1 MKVNKII
8 SVFALLLFAF
18 SIVYAQPILLKL
30 TYNSFVAEAYQHVNN
45 IKNYDTIRM
54 PFFDDFSQTT
64 VYPSNSLWLD
74 QHVYVNRTFGKN
86 APTIGVATFD
96 IINMAGEIYSH
107 ASQTPFVADYLTS
120 KPINLSYYTTQN
132 PFTISTQLLYYYETA
147 KNTYHPS
154 DSLFYKSGNFMLN
167 CNLHATTYNTS
178 MNIYFGH
185 SKIDVSDSLY
195 YFDNSLMQYVHIER
209 FFYHYY
215 TVGDSI
221 YFSFF
226 YQGKGNG
233 GNAPETT
240 DSLVLQFKTPDNTWK
255 NVWSAKGESS
265 ETFKRVMIPI
275 RDTIWLKKGFQFRF
289 YNYGSL
295 GSLTSP
301 SFASNVDFWN
311 IDYVYLNKNRHIN
324 DTIFPDVAISQYL
337 RSYIK
342 EPFVSVPWDHY
353 KQDQS
358 LQIDTVRL
366 QYYNFSDDIVNVQRI
381 QKIYNITTQQLI
393 KVDSLGNENIAPFSY
408 FDFKRK
414 TTPNYF
420 PSNNES
426 ESIFEITTYL
436 SAPALQSFDY
446 MQWNDTLRSFQVFRN
461 YYAIDDGTAE
471 YGIGIAGTGA
481 QNAQMAMMFKPMIA
495 DTLRGV
501 YMYFNRTL
509 NNASQKYFYLTIW
522 KCNKGKPGQIILK
535 KQGYKPEYHGI
546 NQFHYYSLDTAI
558 YVNDTIFIGWTQ
570 TTTDLLNLGFDLN
583 YDYSSYIFYNLTGV
597 WTKLPYAGTLMIRP
611 VFSRDATIGF
621 NETFVNNYIKCYPNP
636 ATQFIFIDSDKPT
649 SYKLFDITGKILL
662 TGNEKMIDISNMSNG
677 LYFVHISSENSS
689 KIFKIMIQHP

>member
-8 SVFALLLFAF
+8 SVFALFLAL
-18 SIVYAQPILLKL
+18 SNISAQPVLLKL
-30 TYNSFVAEAYQHVNN
+30 THNSSVAEAYQHFNN
-45 IKNYDTIRM
+45 NKTNDTIRI
-54 PFFDDFSQTT
+54 PFFDDFSRTT
-64 VYPSNSLWLD
+64 VYPSTSLWLD
-74 QHVYVNRTFGKN
+74 QNVYVNRTFGKN

-96 IINMAGEIYSH
+96 IINMAGEVYSH
-107 ASQTPFVADYLTS
+107 ASQNPFVADYLTS
-120 KPINLSYYTTQN
+120 KPINLAYFTTQN
-132 PFTISTQLLYYYETA
+132 PFTISTQLLFYYETA
-147 KNTYHPS
+147 TNTYHPS

-178 MNIYFGH
+178 MNIYFGQA
-185 SKIDVSDSLY
+185 KIDVSDSLY
-195 YFDNSLMQYVHIER
+195 YFDNAQMQYVHIER
-209 FFYHYY
+209 FFYNYY

-233 GNAPETT
+233 GNEPEAS
-240 DSLVLQFKTPDNTWK
+240 DSLVLQFKVPGSTWK
-255 NVWSAKGESS
+255 NVWSVKGESS
-265 ETFKRVMIPI
+265 ETFKRVMLPI
-275 RDTIWLKKGFQFRF
+275 RDTTWLKKGFQFRF
-289 YNYGSL
+289 FNYGSL

-311 IDYVYLNKNRHIN
+311 IDYVYLNRNRHIN
-324 DTIFPDVAISQYL
+324 DTVFPDVAISQYL

-342 EPFVSVPWDHY
+342 EPFVCVPWDHY
-353 KQDQS
+353 KQDNT

-446 MQWNDTLRSFQVFRN
+446 MQWNDTLRSYQVFRN
-461 YYAIDDGTAE
+461 YYAIDDGSAE
-471 YGIGIAGTGA
+471 YGIGLAGTGA
-481 QNAQMAMMFKPMIA
+481 QNGQMAMMFKPIVA

-501 YMYFNRTL
+501 KMYFNRTL
-509 NNASQKYFYLTIW
+509 NNASQKYFYLTVW
-522 KCNKGKPGQIILK
+522 KCSKGKPGQIILK

-546 NQFHYYSLDTAI
+546 NEFHYYPLDTAI
-558 YVNDTIFIGWTQ
+558 YVNDTIFVGWTQ

-583 YDYSSYIFYNLTGV
+583 YDYSSKTFYNLTGV

-611 VFSRDATIGF
+611 VFSKDPTIGF
-621 NETFVNNYIKCYPNP
+621 NEVDADNNIKCYPNP
-636 ATQFIFIDSDKPT
+636 ASQFIFIDFNKPT
-649 SYKLFDITGKILL
+649 SYRLLDITGKIILS
-662 TGNEKMIDISNMSNG
+662 GSDKMIDVSHLSNG
-677 LYFVHISSENSS
+677 LYFVHVSSESS
-689 KIFKIMIQHP
+689 SRTFKIMIQHP